1 MVAVGEKI
9 RKNGYE
15 LEVKKINKISDLI
28 TEIRYIVRHGA
39 RELTESTIYVVEGE
53 NAITRLNETLTS
65 IVNAIKRVTST

>member
-15 LEVKKINKISDLI
+15 LEVKKIKKISDLI
-28 TEIRYIVRHGA
+28 TEIRYIVRHGT

-53 NAITRLNETLTS
+53 NAITRLNETLTT